1 MLDLRSIRRD
11 YDGILKSILRREKGD
26 FGLSKIKE
34 LEEKRRE
41 LLVEFE
47 TLKSEQNSKSKLIPE
62 YKRQNKEVKE
72 LLDELKVLSD
82 KITNSEKE
90 LNEVETTLN
99 DKLLYVPNILQ
110 QSVPDGK
117 DEESNEV
124 LRKWGNIKEFN
135 FEPKTHW
142 DLGKER
148 DFLDFERGAKV
159 SGSRFTFVK
168 GNLAK
173 LERALMNY
181 FLDFHTN
188 SGKYLEI
195 GSPVIANEFSMIG
208 TGQLPKFS
216 EDMYKLEGINQ
227 YLIPTAEVTL
237 TNFYSNEILEY
248 EDMPKYLT
256 GFTQCFRKEAGSA
269 GRDTKGIIRQHQFGK
284 VELVKLTKAEESIKE
299 HEDMINDVEKLLQ
312 SLEIPYQVVNL
323 CAGDVGFSSSKTIDI
338 EIWFPST
345 KEYREVSSISN
356 FKDFQAR
363 RINLRYRNAEG
374 KLEYIHTLNGS
385 GIPTGRT
392 LAAIIENYQTEEG
405 KIKVPNVLKKYMGDL
420 DEI

>member
-216 EDMYKLEGINQ
+216 EDMYKLE
-227 YLIPTAEVTL
+227 E
-237 TNFYSNEILEY
+237 
-248 EDMPKYLT
+248 
-256 GFTQCFRKEAGSA
+256 
-269 GRDTKGIIRQHQFGK
+269 
-284 VELVKLTKAEESIKE
+284 
-299 HEDMINDVEKLLQ
+299 
-312 SLEIPYQVVNL
+312 
-323 CAGDVGFSSSKTIDI
+323 
-338 EIWFPST
+338 
-345 KEYREVSSISN
+345 
-356 FKDFQAR
+356 
-363 RINLRYRNAEG
+363 
-374 KLEYIHTLNGS
+374 
-385 GIPTGRT
+385 
-392 LAAIIENYQTEEG
+392 
-405 KIKVPNVLKKYMGDL
+405 
-420 DEI
+420 